1 MISRNSPCWCGSKKK
16 WKHCH
21 YPNESIPS
29 FPTLASKYLKQY
41 QIRLK
46 NEKEII
52 GIRKACRIASNILE
66 KLCNMAD
73 IGITTKALDV
83 YARELHKEAKAIPAP
98 LGYGSPPFPCSIC
111 TSLNSVICHGIPND
125 IPLQNGDILNID
137 VTSIVDGF
145 YGDCSAMVCIG
156 SVSRDKQLVVDTSY
170 EALMNSI
177 ALLQPGKL
185 LCEIGNSIEATA
197 KSRGC
202 SVVYQFVGH
211 GIGIQFHEP
220 PQIPHYAN
228 DIKIPLAP
236 GMVFTI
242 EPMIN
247 AGTAEGVIDPIDRW
261 TARTIDGSPSAQW
274 EHTILITES
283 GHEILTKIKFA

>member
-21 YPNESIPS
+21 YPNEAMPN
-29 FPTLASKYLKQY
+29 FGTMASKYLRQY

-46 NEKEII
+46 TEKEIL
-52 GIRKACRIASNILE
+52 GIRKACRTASTILQ
-66 KLCNMAD
+66 KLCAMATIGTTTRTLD
-73 IGITTKALDV
+73 IH
-83 YARELHKEAKAIPAP
+83 ARQLHKEAGAIAAP

-125 IPLQNGDILNID
+125 VPLQEGDILNID
-137 VTSIVDGF
+137 VTAIVDGF

-156 SVSRDKQLVVDTSY
+156 SISKEKQLVVDTAY
-170 EALMNSI
+170 EALMQSI
-177 ALLQPGKL
+177 ELLKPGVPL
-185 LCEIGNSIEATA
+185 SEIGNCIEALA
-197 KSRGC
+197 KKKHC

-220 PQIPHYAN
+220 PQVPHYAN

-247 AGTAEGVIDPIDRW
+247 AGVPEAIIDRIDHW
-261 TARTIDGSPSAQW
+261 TAKTADGKPSAQW

-283 GHEILTKIKFA
+283 SYEILTKIR

>member
-21 YPNESIPS
+21 YPNESMPN
-29 FPTLASKYLKQY
+29 FATMASRYLKQY

-46 NEKEII
+46 TEKEIA
-52 GIRKACRIASNILE
+52 GIRKACKTASAILH
-66 KLCNMAD
+66 KLCAMATL
-73 IGITTKALDV
+73 GTTTKALDI
-83 YARELHKEAKAIPAP
+83 YARKLHKQAGAIPAP

-111 TSLNSVICHGIPND
+111 TSLNSVICHGIPD
-125 IPLQNGDILNID
+125 DTPLQDGDILNID
-137 VTSIVDGF
+137 VTAIVDGF

-156 SVSRDKQLVVDTSY
+156 SISPEKQLVVDTSY
-170 EALMNSI
+170 QALMESI
-177 ALLQPGKL
+177 KTLKPGVLLS
-185 LCEIGNSIEATA
+185 EIGNTIEAVA
-197 KSRGC
+197 NRKRC

-247 AGTAEGVIDPIDRW
+247 AGVAEAVIDRIDHW
-261 TARTIDGSPSAQW
+261 TARTADGRPSAQW

-283 GHEILTKIKFA
+283 GHEVLTKIK

>member
-21 YPNESIPS
+21 YPTESIPN
-29 FPTLASKYLKQY
+29 FATMASRYLKQY

-46 NEKEII
+46 TEKEIT
-52 GIRKACRIASNILE
+52 GIRKACKTASTILH
-66 KLCNMAD
+66 KLCAMATL
-73 IGITTKALDV
+73 GTTTKALDI
-83 YARELHKEAKAIPAP
+83 YARELHKQAGAIPAP

-111 TSLNSVICHGIPND
+111 TSLNSVICHGIPD
-125 IPLQNGDILNID
+125 GTSLQDGDILNID
-137 VTSIVDGF
+137 VTAIVNGF
-145 YGDCSAMVCIG
+145 YGDCSAMVCVG
-156 SVSRDKQLVVDTSY
+156 SISPEKQLVVDTAY
-170 EALMNSI
+170 EALMKSI
-177 ALLQPGKL
+177 EILKPGALLS
-185 LCEIGNSIEATA
+185 EIGNAIEAVA
-197 KSRGC
+197 KRKRC

-211 GIGIQFHEP
+211 GIGVQFHEP

-228 DIKIPLAP
+228 NIKIPLAP

-247 AGTAEGVIDPIDRW
+247 AGVPEAVIDRMDHW
-261 TARTIDGSPSAQW
+261 TARTADGKPSAQW

-283 GHEILTKIKFA
+283 GHEVLTKIK

>member
-1 MISRNSPCWCGSKKK
+1 MSRNSPCWCGSKKK

-21 YPNESIPS
+21 YPLESMPN
-29 FPTLASKYLKQY
+29 FATMASRYLKQY

-46 NEKEII
+46 TEKEILC
-52 GIRKACRIASNILE
+52 IRKACKTASSILH
-66 KLCNMAD
+66 KLCAMAT
-73 IGITTKALDV
+73 IGTTTKALDI
-83 YARELHKEAKAIPAP
+83 YARKLHKEAGAVPAP

-125 IPLQNGDILNID
+125 LPLQDGDILNID
-137 VTSIVDGF
+137 VTAIVDGF

-156 SVSRDKQLVVDTSY
+156 SVSKEKQLVVNTSY
-170 EALMNSI
+170 EALMQSI
-177 ALLQPGKL
+177 SLLKPGVL
-185 LCEIGNSIEATA
+185 LCEIGNSIEAIA
-197 KSRGC
+197 KRKHC

-247 AGTAEGVIDPIDRW
+247 AGVPEAVIDRIDHW
-261 TARTIDGSPSAQW
+261 TARTADGSPSAQW
-274 EHTILITES
+274 EHTILITEF
-283 GHEILTKIKFA
+283 GHEVLTKIK